1 MKRHHLAVIIGVFFS
16 LFLLSGCSLFGSGS
30 KSDSDQIGEYGEYGS
45 LTEEELARQREGRF
59 GDGAIPMAEEDGLFR
74 AVRFDFDS
82 SNLTDMG
89 RQNLEY
95 NIQVLRQN
103 PQIKVQLEGHCDE
116 RGTAEYN
123 MALGQ
128 RRAQTV
134 YEELTAAGIARHRL
148 QTISYGKEVPLD
160 RSGTEEA
167 WAKNRRVNFGVMGSV
182 N

>member
-1 MKRHHLAVIIGVFFS
+1 MKRQQLANIITVCIS
-16 LFLLSGCSLFGSGS
+16 LFILSGCSLFGSGS
-30 KSDSDQIGEYGEYGS
+30 QSDSDQIGEYGQYGT

-59 GDGAIPMAEEDGLFR
+59 GDGSIPMAEEDGLFR

-82 SNLTDMG
+82 SRITDVG

-95 NIQVLRQN
+95 NTQILREN

-134 YEELTAAGIARHRL
+134 YEELAAAGIAPHRL

-160 RSGTEEA
+160 PSSTEEA
-167 WAKNRRVNFGVMGSV
+167 WAKNRRVNFGVMGSIR
-182 N
+182 